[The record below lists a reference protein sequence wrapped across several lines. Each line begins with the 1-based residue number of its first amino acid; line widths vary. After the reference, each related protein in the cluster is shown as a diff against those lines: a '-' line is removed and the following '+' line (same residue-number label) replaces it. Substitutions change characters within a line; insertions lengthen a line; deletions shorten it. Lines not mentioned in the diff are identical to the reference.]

1 MALTKEEVLHIAT
14 LCRIALSLEEVGQLR
29 EELSHILEQF
39 QVLKE
44 LNTDD
49 VEPIMHL
56 ANLNTVMRD
65 DEVAPCL
72 KKELILANAPRLEGD
87 FFMVK
92 VVLEE

>member
-1 MALTKEEVLHIAT
+1 MVLTKEEVLHIAT

-49 VEPIMHL
+49 VVPTMHS
-56 ANLNTVMRD
+56 ANLQTVMRD

-72 KKELILANAPRLEGD
+72 KKELILANAPQLEGD

>member
-1 MALTKEEVLHIAT
+1 MALTKEEALHIAS
-14 LCRIALSLEEVGQLR
+14 LCRIAFSDEEVGQLR

-49 VEPIMHL
+49 VGPTVYSS
-56 ANLNTVMRD
+56 NLQTIMRD

-72 KKELILANAPRLEGD
+72 QKELILANAPQLEGD

>member
-1 MALTKEEVLHIAT
+1 MVLTKEEVLHIAT
-14 LCRIALSLEEVGQLR
+14 LCRIAFSLEEVGQLR

-49 VEPIMHL
+49 VVPTMHS
-56 ANLNTVMRD
+56 ANLQTVMRD
-65 DEVAPCL
+65 DEVGPCL
-72 KKELILANAPRLEGD
+72 KKELILANAPQLEGD

>member
-1 MALTKEEVLHIAT
+1 VALTKQEVVHIAS
-14 LCRIALSLEEVGQLR
+14 LCRIAFSHEEVGQLR
-29 EELSHILEQF
+29 EELSHIVEQF

-49 VEPIMHL
+49 VEPTMHSS
-56 ANLNTVMRD
+56 NLQTIMRD

-72 KKELILANAPRLEGD
+72 KKELILANAPQLEGD